1 MQISVSHTTR
11 YRFDIA
17 PAHGLQRL
25 RLKPKSSH
33 GQVVLDWN
41 MTVAGAEVQASYDDH
56 NNNET
61 ALVSFAPD
69 TQDIVVTCAGL
80 VKTADNAGIIGPHT
94 GSMPLWAFITQT
106 DLTRPGAHLRAL
118 AMRFRGST
126 DSPLDRLHGLSAAVH
141 DAVAFEIG
149 HTDART
155 TAEMALAAKHGVCQD
170 HSHIFIAAARL
181 LDIPA
186 RYVSGYLLIDE
197 SCHKMAGEQQAGH
210 GWVEAHVDELGWVG
224 FDVANGVCPDERYVR
239 VATGFDYRD
248 AAPVTGI
255 SLGAGGSELSV
266 LLSVDQRSGAQQRA
280 GADQQLQA
288 Q

>member
-41 MTVAGAEVQASYDDH
+41 MAVEGAVVQASYDDH
-56 NNNET
+56 NNNQT
-61 ALVSFAPD
+61 VLVSFAPD
-69 TQDIVVTCAGL
+69 TRDIVVTCAG
-80 VKTADNAGIIGPHT
+80 VVETADNAGIIGPHT
-94 GSMPLWAFITQT
+94 GSMPLWAFLGQT
-106 DLTRPGAHLRAL
+106 DLTRPGPRLWAL
-118 AMRFRGST
+118 AAGFRT
-126 DSPLDRLHGLSAAVH
+126 NTASPLDRLHELSAAVH
-141 DAVAFEIG
+141 DAVAFEVG
-149 HTDART
+149 RTDAKT
-155 TAEMALAAKHGVCQD
+155 TAEMALSAGHGVCQD
-170 HSHIFIAAARL
+170 HSHIFIAVARL
-181 LDIPA
+181 LEIPA
-186 RYVSGYLLIDE
+186 RYVSGYLLMDE
-197 SCHKMAGEQQAGH
+197 SVKQQAGH

-224 FDVANGVCPDERYVR
+224 FDVANGVCPDQRYVR
-239 VATGFDYRD
+239 VATGFDYCD

-266 LLSVDQRSGAQQRA
+266 LLSVDERIGSQQQGNA
-280 GADQQLQA
+280 AHQLQT

>member
-41 MTVAGAEVQASYDDH
+41 MTVEGAEIQVHYDDH
-56 NNNET
+56 NNNQT
-61 ALVSFAPD
+61 ALVSFDPD
-69 TQDIVVTCAGL
+69 IRDIVVTCAGL
-80 VKTADNAGIIGPHT
+80 VETADNSGIIGPHA
-94 GSMPLWAFITQT
+94 GSMPLWAFLGQT
-106 DLTRPGAHLRAL
+106 DLTRPGVRLRAL
-118 AMRFRGST
+118 ATRFRASMA
-126 DSPLDRLHGLSAAVH
+126 SPLDQLHGLSAAVH
-141 DAVAFEIG
+141 AAVTFEIG
-149 HTDART
+149 HTDAKT
-155 TAEMALAAKHGVCQD
+155 TAEMALAAGHGVCQD
-170 HSHIFIAAARL
+170 HSHIFIAVARL
-181 LDIPA
+181 LEIPA
-186 RYVSGYLLIDE
+186 RYVSGYLLMDE
-197 SCHKMAGEQQAGH
+197 TVEQQAGH

-266 LLSVDQRSGAQQRA
+266 LLSVDQLTGAQQQA
-280 GADQQLQA
+280 GAHQQLQT

>member
-11 YRFDIA
+11 YHFDIA

-33 GQVVLDWN
+33 GQKVLDWT
-41 MTVAGAEVQASYDDH
+41 MTVEGAAIQAEYDDH
-56 NNNET
+56 NNNPT

-69 TQDIVVTCAGL
+69 MHDILVNCTGL
-80 VKTADNAGIIGPHT
+80 VETADNSGIIGPHT
-94 GSMPLWAFITQT
+94 GSMPVWAFGSQT
-106 DLTRPGAHLRAL
+106 DLTRAGPRLRAL
-118 AMRFRGST
+118 AARFRADT
-126 DSPLDRLHGLSAAVH
+126 ASPLDRLHGLSAAVH
-141 DAVAFEIG
+141 EAVNFQVG
-149 HTDART
+149 QTDART
-155 TAEMALAAKHGVCQD
+155 TAEMALAAGQGVCQD
-170 HSHIFIAAARL
+170 HAHIFIAAARL

-186 RYVSGYLLIDE
+186 RYVSGYLLMDE
-197 SCHKMAGEQQAGH
+197 QVEQQAGH
-210 GWVEAHVDELGWVG
+210 GWAEAHIDELGWVG

-239 VATGFDYRD
+239 VATGFDYQD

-266 LLSVDQRSGAQQRA
+266 LLSVDRQTGTQS
-280 GADQQLQA
+280 QLQA

>member
-11 YRFDIA
+11 YRVDIA

-33 GQVVLDWN
+33 GQVVLDWT
-41 MTVAGAEVQASYDDH
+41 MTVEGAEVQSLYDDH
-56 NNNET
+56 NHNQT
-61 ALVSFAPD
+61 ALVSFSAG

-80 VKTADNAGIIGPHT
+80 VETADNAGVIGPHT
-94 GSMPLWAFITQT
+94 GCMPLWAFIGQT
-106 DLTRPGAHLRAL
+106 DLTRPGARLRAL
-118 AMRFRGST
+118 ATRFRGGAGN
-126 DSPLDRLHGLSAAVH
+126 PLDRLHALAAAVH
-141 DAVAFEIG
+141 DAVAFKTG
-149 HTDART
+149 QTDAKT
-155 TAEMALAAKHGVCQD
+155 TAEAALAAGHGVCQD

-186 RYVSGYLLIDE
+186 RYVSGYLL
-197 SCHKMAGEQQAGH
+197 MAETSDSSAAPQPAGH
-210 GWVEAHVDELGWVG
+210 GWVEAHVDKLGWVG

-255 SLGAGGSELSV
+255 SQGAGGSELSV
-266 LLSVDQRSGAQQRA
+266 LLSVDQRSGAQQQA
-280 GADQQLQA
+280 GADEQLQI

>member
-1 MQISVSHTTR
+1 VQISVSHTTR
-11 YRFDIA
+11 YHFDIA

-33 GQVVLDWN
+33 GQAVLDWT
-41 MTVAGAEVQASYDDH
+41 MTVEGAEIQAQYDDH
-56 NNNET
+56 NNNQT

-69 TQDIVVTCAGL
+69 TRDIVVNCAGL
-80 VKTADNAGIIGPHT
+80 VQTADNAGIIGPHT
-94 GSMPLWAFITQT
+94 GCMPLWAFLGPT
-106 DLTRPGAHLRAL
+106 DLTRPGARLRAL
-118 AMRFRGST
+118 AARFRGGSAA
-126 DSPLDRLHGLSAAVH
+126 PLDQLHALSAAVH

-155 TAEMALAAKHGVCQD
+155 TAELALSAGQGVCQD
-170 HSHIFIAAARL
+170 HAHVFIAAARL

-186 RYVSGYLLIDE
+186 RYVSGYLLMDE
-197 SCHKMAGEQQAGH
+197 QVEQQAGH
-210 GWVEAHVDELGWVG
+210 GWAEAHIDELGWVG
-224 FDVANGVCPDERYVR
+224 FDIANGVCPDERYVR

-266 LLSVDQRSGAQQRA
+266 LLSVDQQSGSQRQA
-280 GADQQLQA
+280 GAGQSPSTIQSQ
-288 Q
+288 

>member
-33 GQVVLDWN
+33 GQNVLDWT
-41 MTVAGAEVQASYDDH
+41 MTVEGAKVQTSYDDH
-56 NNNET
+56 NNNQT
-61 ALVSFAPD
+61 ALVLFAPD
-69 TQDIVVTCAGL
+69 TREIVVNCAG
-80 VKTADNAGIIGPHT
+80 VVETADNAGIIGPHT
-94 GSMPLWAFITQT
+94 GSMPLWAFQGQT
-106 DLTRPGAHLRAL
+106 ELTRPGARLHEL
-118 AMRFRGST
+118 AGRFRNISAI
-126 DSPLDRLHGLSAAVH
+126 PLDRLHGLSAAVH
-141 DAVAFEIG
+141 EAVAFKTG
-149 HTDART
+149 QTDAKT
-155 TAEMALAAKHGVCQD
+155 TAEMALTAGQGVCQD
-170 HSHIFIAAARL
+170 HSHVFIAAARL

-186 RYVSGYLLIDE
+186 RYVSGYLLMDE
-197 SCHKMAGEQQAGH
+197 TVEQQAGH
-210 GWVEAHVDELGWVG
+210 GWAEAHVDELGWVG

-266 LLSVDQRSGAQQRA
+266 LLSVDKQADARPPARA
-280 GADQQLQA
+280 VQQLQS